1 VLIAATTVVVVLLA
15 LFLVWRRTQ
24 QTTTT
29 PVPAP
34 VSSVEVA
41 PSAPVTP
48 APEPLLPAIR
58 LSSDT
63 GAGKISFDDQP
74 PADLQDA
81 QWSLDKIAPGDHT
94 LKFEGRQGNASFTFS
109 VADSTLPAVKVPIA
123 AKGVLALV
131 VSSASGRMHVYSS
144 DSTARLSLD
153 GQPAINIPAEGSEF
167 SSLATGAHQLTVTR
181 AIGGDKYQL
190 EVEVS
195 PSPVLTTFF
204 ESGRDVGTLL
214 ILTGQDKAKVFL
226 NDKPVSQ
233 LTSTYGQLRIS
244 NLDPKDYVVRV
255 SKSGFQDAPEQKI
268 HIRKDEQSKLL
279 FDLQPTPHLASLSI
293 QGGTPGATVLIDQAP
308 VGTIQPNGSLVIASV
323 NPGERTVEIRKER
336 FKFKQSKKHFVAGS
350 AVALVAADAALEA
363 APPELRLNF
372 AADAQVTLGKAG
384 ETPAKIT
391 SGNPLTLTA
400 GAYALTMRNADGFVR
415 TSTIDLAVGQS
426 RTIDLPAPDGMSK
439 WDNPL
444 GWSQEKGVYIR
455 RGGDFVLYGV
465 SPAAGTFVFSAQL
478 QKGHRLQWVVHYSNA
493 NNYDLFQMDDNNFY
507 RTSYRNG
514 QKTSDEKVPQK
525 GDKKTF
531 HTIQIRVEANQI
543 VHQIKQG
550 DNWVVLDR
558 WAEPGA
564 DLSVGKFGFYLP
576 GNDQV
581 ALSSFVHYADLNIH

>member
-15 LFLVWRRTQ
+15 LFLVWKRTQ

-29 PVPAP
+29 PVPAQTP
-34 VSSVEVA
+34 SVEVA

-74 PADLQDA
+74 PADLQDS

-94 LKFEGRQGNASFTFS
+94 LKFEGTQGNASFTFS
-109 VADSTLPAVKVPIA
+109 AADSALPAVKIPIA

-144 DSTARLSLD
+144 DSTKLSLD
-153 GQPAINIPAEGSEF
+153 GQPPISIPGEGSEF
-167 SSLATGAHQLTVTR
+167 SSLAPGAHQLTLTR
-181 AIGGDKYQL
+181 ANGGDKYQL

-255 SKSGFQDAPEQKI
+255 SKSGFQDAPEQKT
-268 HIRKDEQSKLL
+268 HIRKGEQAKLI
-279 FDLQPTPHLASLSI
+279 FDLQPLPHLASLSI

-308 VGTIQPNGSLVIASV
+308 VGTVQANGSLVIASV
-323 NPGERTVEIRKER
+323 NPGDHTVEIRKER

-350 AVALVAADAALEA
+350 PVSLVAADAALEA

-372 AADAQVTLGKAG
+372 APDAQVTLGKTG
-384 ETPAKIT
+384 ETPAKVT
-391 SGNPLTLTA
+391 SGSPLTLTV
-400 GAYALTMRNADGFVR
+400 GPYTLTVRTADGIVR
-415 TSTIDLAVGQS
+415 TSTVDLAAGQS
-426 RTIDLPAPDGMSK
+426 RTIDLPAADGMSK

-444 GWSQEKGVYIR
+444 GWSQENGVYIR

-478 QKGHRLQWVVHYSNA
+478 QKGHRLQWVVHYTNA

-507 RTSYRNG
+507 RTSIRNG
-514 QKTSDEKVPQK
+514 QKTGDEKVPQK

-531 HTIQIRVEANQI
+531 HTIQVRVEANQV

-576 GNDQV
+576 GSDQV
-581 ALSSFVHYADLNIH
+581 ALSSFEHYADLNVH